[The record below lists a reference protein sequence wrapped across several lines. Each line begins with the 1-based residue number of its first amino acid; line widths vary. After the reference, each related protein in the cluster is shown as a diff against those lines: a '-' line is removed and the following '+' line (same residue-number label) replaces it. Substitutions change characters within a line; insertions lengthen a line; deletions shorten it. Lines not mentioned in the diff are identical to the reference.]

1 MPFVSPNKQN
11 VSIEGECKM
20 HFLLPKQHQSTE
32 GRHSY
37 ILAVQT
43 SKHG

>member
-1 MPFVSPNKQN
+1 
-11 VSIEGECKM
+11 M